1 MSNTAENRTP
11 RPAGLRAGDQ
21 VQTAAEL
28 QEIWDTDPR

>member
-1 MSNTAENRTP
+1 MTNTAP

-28 QEIWDTDPR
+28 RESWENDPR